1 VGKDRLSRR
10 LFLAKLSALAA
21 ARASVN
27 GDAKANGQAVP
38 WSAGTEAPHTKAP
51 LNTTDC
57 HHHIYDSRFPM
68 KAQTAAPPGEA
79 TASDYRLLQKRIGI
93 TRHVAVQ
100 PSPYGF
106 DNRCLLDALKQFGPA
121 AKGIAVIHPDVADAE
136 LAQLDAAGVRGIRL
150 TLANSSA
157 TNIEMA
163 EPLAKRIAAMG
174 WHVQINGTSERIT
187 SAMPVFKGLAVPVVF
202 DHLAHVPNAN
212 GPMFESVVGLLQSGK
227 AWLKLSGAYLD
238 TKTGPPSYADTSEIA
253 KAFLREAPRQLVWG
267 SDWPHP
273 SVREKPDDALL
284 FDLLAHWTSDEVL
297 RKQILVDNPARLY
310 GFA

>member
-1 VGKDRLSRR
+1 MGKDRLSRR
-10 LFLAKLSALAA
+10 LFLAGASALAA
-21 ARASVN
+21 ARASAN
-27 GDAKANGQAVP
+27 GDAAKANGQAVP

-106 DNRCLLDALKQFGPA
+106 DNRCLLDALKQFGSA
-121 AKGIAVIHPDVADAE
+121 AKGIAVVNPEISDAE
-136 LAQLDAAGVRGIRL
+136 LAQLNAAGVRGIRL

-174 WHVQINGTSERIT
+174 WHVQIDGTSERIML
-187 SAMPVFKGLAVPVVF
+187 AMPIFKRLAVPIVIR
-202 DHLAHVPNAN
+202 
-212 GPMFESVVGLLQSGK
+212 
-227 AWLKLSGAYLD
+227 LSC
-238 TKTGPPSYADTSEIA
+238 PCSE
-253 KAFLREAPRQLVWG
+253 R
-267 SDWPHP
+267 
-273 SVREKPDDALL
+273 
-284 FDLLAHWTSDEVL
+284 
-297 RKQILVDNPARLY
+297 
-310 GFA
+310 